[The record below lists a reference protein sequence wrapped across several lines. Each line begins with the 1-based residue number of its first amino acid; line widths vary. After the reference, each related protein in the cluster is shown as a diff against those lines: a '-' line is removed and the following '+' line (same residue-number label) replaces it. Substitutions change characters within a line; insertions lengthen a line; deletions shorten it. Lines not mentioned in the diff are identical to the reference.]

1 MRRLAGRLGIRAPS
15 RYKHLPDKAALEAAI
30 IATGLEDAAAALEAA
45 PDRARDDG
53 VEALAALA
61 TAYRAFAVTH
71 PTCTAS

>member
-1 MRRLAGRLGIRAPS
+1 
-15 RYKHLPDKAALEAAI
+15 
-30 IATGLEDAAAALEAA
+30 
-45 PDRARDDG
+45 